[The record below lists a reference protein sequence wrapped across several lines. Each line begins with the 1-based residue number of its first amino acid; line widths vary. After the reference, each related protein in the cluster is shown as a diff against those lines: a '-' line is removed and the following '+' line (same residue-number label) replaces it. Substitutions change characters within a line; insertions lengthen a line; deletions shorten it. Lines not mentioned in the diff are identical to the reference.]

1 MQKRILDCIDF
12 VAVEVHYHATCKL
25 RFLNQGSSTE
35 EPKAKKNSRNV
46 NPKQMEAFEK
56 ACKWSE
62 DQATIQSMPEFK
74 QNVQEFSEDY
84 ET

>member
-1 MQKRILDCIDF
+1 
-12 VAVEVHYHATCKL
+12 
-25 RFLNQGSSTE
+25 
-35 EPKAKKNSRNV
+35 
-46 NPKQMEAFEK
+46 MEAFEK

-84 ET
+84 ETQD